1 MEGLPRDSFLNLE
14 RHRLRLE
21 ENVANLQESLRHWQ
35 AWDAEYEGL
44 KEELLGFE
52 GQPTTE
58 DMLRIA
64 KSFGGDLIGER
75 DVLQNITT
83 IQKQLDVAEHKLS
96 TAMIVSAP
104 EIRGEDG
111 LPLTEIRE
119 ELDDDGNI
127 ISSTMTQPS
136 AAAPA
141 IEEALRKAGVKELPE
156 AGPLFADTNA
166 ATLLETKQQA
176 DITTKPA
183 ANGQPGE
190 PFVQSCSPDVT
201 VEENDSNLERP
212 RPRKKSVSFA
222 EDTKAPHEL
231 TSAPLATALKH
242 TVLSPGSLAGPTFV
256 SGTKISGNRI
266 VELNDNDEVIGT
278 IPIIPDNESAEDA
291 ALRQEMLAYGLNE
304 VGAVVAELDLEEF
317 SDDPEDDFDDEDTG
331 DYDSSV
337 EEEDQYGRSTGNL
350 VDEEYRKEMLELE
363 KRLNAR
369 MVENVGPSPNVGEEG
384 VEDLAKGVRWLAVQN
399 DMESTP
405 ERDRGDDNAERKAVG
420 KKGVRFAET
429 LDVSPTPSRVPGLGD
444 EAISSSSSVSNT
456 PMSEF
461 VIERGTN
468 TIQSVSEPAKSKE
481 APCFKS
487 ARHSSASSPTTPVT
501 TCPIS
506 NVPQAVASRT
516 TRSGPPGEI
525 LSTNLVER
533 AVPSDSVTAPDE
545 NGLDPALLQQEVTT
559 EYHRL
564 RNRMIQRQGGFVA
577 TEEDE
582 SQGPL
587 MEERDGKVKK

>member
-1 MEGLPRDSFLNLE
+1 MDLE

-21 ENVANLQESLRHWQ
+21 ENVAKLQELLRHWQ

-64 KSFGGDLIGER
+64 QTFGGDLIVER
-75 DVLQNITT
+75 EIKELLGHDKGPRRTGQQVVDVVSRRQDYVLQNITT
-83 IQKQLDVAEHKLS
+83 IQKQLNTAERKLS

-127 ISSTMTQPS
+127 ICNTTTQPG

-141 IEEALRKAGVKELPE
+141 IEETLRKAGVKELPE
-156 AGPLFADTNA
+156 ASPPFAVTNA
-166 ATLLETKQQA
+166 AALLETKQQA
-176 DITTKPA
+176 DVTTKPA
-183 ANGQPGE
+183 AN
-190 PFVQSCSPDVT
+190 
-201 VEENDSNLERP
+201 
-212 RPRKKSVSFA
+212 
-222 EDTKAPHEL
+222 
-231 TSAPLATALKH
+231 
-242 TVLSPGSLAGPTFV
+242 VLSPGSLAGPIFV
-256 SGTKISGNRI
+256 SGTKISSNRI

-278 IPIIPDNESAEDA
+278 IPIIPNDESAEDA

-331 DYDSSV
+331 DYESSV
-337 EEEDQYGRSTGNL
+337 EEEDQYGRSTRSL

-369 MVENVGPSPNVGEEG
+369 MVENVGPSPKVGEEG
-384 VEDLAKGVRWLAVQN
+384 VEDLAKDVRRLVVQN
-399 DMESTP
+399 DMRSIP
-405 ERDRGDDNAERKAVG
+405 ERDHGDDNAKRKAVG

-429 LDVSPTPSRVPGLGD
+429 LDVSPAPSRVPGLGD
-444 EAISSSSSVSNT
+444 EAASSSSSISST
-456 PMSEF
+456 PMSEV

-468 TIQSVSEPAKSKE
+468 TIQSVSEPAKPKKGSH
-481 APCFKS
+481 FKS
-487 ARHSSASSPTTPVT
+487 ARHSSASLPITPATTSL
-501 TCPIS
+501 IS
-506 NVPQAVASRT
+506 NVPQVVVSRT

-525 LSTNLVER
+525 LSTNLIER
-533 AVPSDSVTAPDE
+533 SVPSDSVTAPDE
-545 NGLDPALLQQEVTT
+545 NGLDPALLQQEVAT

-587 MEERDGKVKK
+587 MEERDGKVKKVSRFKAARLGAGSL